1 MNNSVTAHMIVKNED
16 QFIWYAISS
25 VLPYVDK
32 FIIFDTG
39 STDKTVEIIR
49 LFKDKKIVFKQKE
62 KVDAL
67 GLAALRNEQIHFTKG
82 GWIWIA
88 DGDEAYPQKTVKNIL
103 GIINGKKD
111 YLGIIVHRYDLLGD
125 IYHYQDEGVGAY
137 NQFGKKGH
145 YVLRLI
151 NKNKIPGLQV
161 KGEYPNEYY
170 ANRNGQ
176 SIKMLGKD
184 EFAFVE
190 ERIFHAMY
198 LPRSSS

>member
-67 GLAALRNEQIHFTKG
+67 GLAALRN
-82 GWIWIA
+82 
-88 DGDEAYPQKTVKNIL
+88 
-103 GIINGKKD
+103 
-111 YLGIIVHRYDLLGD
+111 
-125 IYHYQDEGVGAY
+125 
-137 NQFGKKGH
+137 
-145 YVLRLI
+145 
-151 NKNKIPGLQV
+151 
-161 KGEYPNEYY
+161 
-170 ANRNGQ
+170 
-176 SIKMLGKD
+176 
-184 EFAFVE
+184 
-190 ERIFHAMY
+190 
-198 LPRSSS
+198 